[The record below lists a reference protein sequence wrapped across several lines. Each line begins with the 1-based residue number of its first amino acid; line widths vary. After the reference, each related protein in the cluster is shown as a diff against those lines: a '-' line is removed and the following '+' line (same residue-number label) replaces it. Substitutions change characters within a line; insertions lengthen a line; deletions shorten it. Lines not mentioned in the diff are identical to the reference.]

1 MKKIFVLF
9 AFFAVGIL
17 SFSVASAI
25 TPEKSEF
32 RKLADDVYAYIGKV
46 NDANALVVVTSQGVV
61 VIDTGN
67 NQPETRNILKNIQAV
82 TKQPVRYV
90 IITQNHGDHIGGTPL
105 FSPPATVILH
115 DRVAK
120 EWKSWK
126 PHLVKAWRNRFPERQ
141 EALKDFNP
149 TDTVVSFND
158 RMTLNLG
165 GKVIEL
171 IYVDDKYNP
180 GDIGVWLPQSG
191 VLHAGFVGYKERH
204 PDIRPDY
211 SHGTTWG
218 MLKQLEAF
226 IPLKP
231 KFVIPGHGPISD
243 TNDLQAMIDY
253 LTIAR
258 QRVRGMMNKGMPLAE
273 IRKQFHMNEFKDWDR
288 TVHLPVTA
296 EAIERE
302 LRGEGPEIV
311 PAVEKRT
318 RGTISEVKEEGRY
331 LTIVTDSGQKLA
343 LRTAGATDI
352 EGIPDRSHFKVGMKL
367 SALYEEQKLWNEVL
381 ELKVEP

>member
-1 MKKIFVLF
+1 MRKRILNAAVFCLSVLC
-9 AFFAVGIL
+9 
-17 SFSVASAI
+17 ASQLGAI
-25 TPEKSEF
+25 TPEKPEF

-46 NDANALVVVTSQGVV
+46 NDANALIVVTSQGAV

-149 TDTVVSFND
+149 MDAVVTFND

-204 PDIRPDY
+204 PDILPDY

-302 LRGEGPEIV
+302 LRGEGPEII

-318 RGTISEVKEEGRY
+318 RGTITEVKEEGRY

-352 EGIPDRSHFKVGMKL
+352 EGIPDRSHFKVGLKL

>member
-1 MKKIFVLF
+1 MKNGFIRIFV
-9 AFFAVGIL
+9 AGFFLLLALRVG
-17 SFSVASAI
+17 AI
-25 TPEKSEF
+25 TPDKPEF

-46 NDANALVVVTSQGVV
+46 NDANALIVVTSQGVV

-105 FSPPATVILH
+105 FSPPATVIMH
-115 DRVAK
+115 ERVAK
-120 EWKSWK
+120 DWKNWK
-126 PHLVKAWRNRFPERQ
+126 PHLVKAWGKRFPER
-141 EALKDFNP
+141 EAALKDFNP
-149 TDTVVSFND
+149 LDTVVTFND
-158 RMTLNLG
+158 RLTLNLG

-231 KFVIPGHGPISD
+231 KLVVPGHGPISD
-243 TNDLQAMIDY
+243 TQDLQAMIDY
-253 LTIAR
+253 LMIAR
-258 QRVRGMMNKGMPLAE
+258 QRVRGMMDKGIPLAE
-273 IRKQFHMNEFKDWDR
+273 MRKQFHMNEYKDWDR
-288 TVHLPVTA
+288 TAHLPVTA

-302 LRGEGPEIV
+302 LRGEGPEII
-311 PAVEKRT
+311 PSTEKKMT
-318 RGTISEVKEEGRY
+318 GTIAKIQEEGRY
-331 LTIVTDSGQKLA
+331 LTVNSDTGQTLA
-343 LRTAGATDI
+343 LRISNASDI
-352 EGIPDRSHFKVGMKL
+352 EGISDRSHFKVGMKF
-367 SALYEEQKLWNEVL
+367 SALYEEQKQWNEVL
-381 ELKVEP
+381 EMKVMP

>member
-1 MKKIFVLF
+1 MKNVYIRIFV
-9 AFFAVGIL
+9 AGFFLLLALRVG
-17 SFSVASAI
+17 AI
-25 TPEKSEF
+25 TPDKPEF

-46 NDANALVVVTSQGVV
+46 NDANALIVVTSQGVV

-105 FSPPATVILH
+105 FSPPATVIMH
-115 DRVAK
+115 ERVAK
-120 EWKSWK
+120 DWKNWK
-126 PHLVKAWRNRFPERQ
+126 PHLVKAWGKRFPER
-141 EALKDFNP
+141 EAALKDFNP
-149 TDTVVSFND
+149 LDTVVTFND
-158 RMTLNLG
+158 RLTLNLG

-231 KFVIPGHGPISD
+231 KFVVPGHGPISD
-243 TNDLQAMIDY
+243 TKDLQAMIDY
-253 LTIAR
+253 LMIAR
-258 QRVRGMMNKGMPLAE
+258 QRVRGMMDKGIPLAE
-273 IRKQFHMNEFKDWDR
+273 MRKQFHMNEYKDWDR
-288 TVHLPVTA
+288 TAHLPVTA

-302 LRGEGPEIV
+302 LRGEGPEII
-311 PAVEKRT
+311 PSTEKKMT
-318 RGTISEVKEEGRY
+318 GTIAKIQEEGRY
-331 LTIVTDSGQKLA
+331 LTVNSDTGQTLA
-343 LRTAGATDI
+343 LRISNASDI
-352 EGIPDRSHFKVGMKL
+352 EGISDRSHFKVGMKF
-367 SALYEEQKLWNEVL
+367 SALYEEQKQWNEVL
-381 ELKVEP
+381 EMKVMP

>member
-1 MKKIFVLF
+1 MERFFLPAVAL
-9 AFFAVGIL
+9 AFFFVFNGYAQ
-17 SFSVASAI
+17 AI
-25 TPEKSEF
+25 TPEKPEI
-32 RKLADDVYAYIGKV
+32 RKLTADSNAYSGKV
-46 NDANALVVVTSQGVV
+46 NDANAIVVITSQGVV

-82 TKQPVRYV
+82 TKQPVRFV
-90 IITQNHGDHIGGTPL
+90 IITQNHGDHICGTPL

-120 EWKSWK
+120 DWKSWK
-126 PHLVKAWRNRFPERQ
+126 PHLIKAWRKRFPERM

-149 TDTVVSFND
+149 PDTVVSFND

-231 KFVIPGHGPISD
+231 KFVVPGHGPISD
-243 TNDLQAMIDY
+243 TKDLQAMIDY

-258 QRVRGMMNKGMPLAE
+258 QRVRGMMDKGMPLEA
-273 IRKQFHMNEFKDWDR
+273 IRKEFHMNEYKDWDR
-288 TVHLPVTA
+288 TQHLPITA
-296 EAIERE
+296 AAIYRE
-302 LRGEGPEIV
+302 LKGEGPEITPV
-311 PAVEKRT
+311 VEKKVGGKITQVR
-318 RGTISEVKEEGRY
+318 EEGRY
-331 LTIVTDSGQKLA
+331 LTVVTDSGQTLA
-343 LRTAGATDI
+343 LRTAGNTDI

-367 SALYEEQKLWNEVL
+367 TATYEEQKEWNEAL
-381 ELKVEP
+381 EVKVEP

>member
-1 MKKIFVLF
+1 MKNGFIRIFV
-9 AFFAVGIL
+9 AGFFLLLALRVG
-17 SFSVASAI
+17 AI
-25 TPEKSEF
+25 TPDKPEF

-46 NDANALVVVTSQGVV
+46 NDANALIVVTSQGVV

-105 FSPPATVILH
+105 FSPPATVIMH
-115 DRVAK
+115 ERVAK
-120 EWKSWK
+120 DWKNWK
-126 PHLVKAWRNRFPERQ
+126 PHLVKAWGKRFPER
-141 EALKDFNP
+141 EAALKDFNP
-149 TDTVVSFND
+149 LDTVVTFND
-158 RMTLNLG
+158 RLTLNLG
-165 GKVIEL
+165 GKVLEL
-171 IYVDDKYNP
+171 IYVDDNYNP

-231 KFVIPGHGPISD
+231 KLVVPGHGPLSD
-243 TNDLQAMIDY
+243 TKDLQAMIDY
-253 LTIAR
+253 LMIAR
-258 QRVRGMMNKGMPLAE
+258 QRVRGMMDKGIPLAE
-273 IRKQFHMNEFKDWDR
+273 MRKQFHMNEYKDWDR
-288 TVHLPVTA
+288 TAHLPVTA

-302 LRGEGPEIV
+302 LRGEGPEII
-311 PAVEKRT
+311 PSTEKKMT
-318 RGTISEVKEEGRY
+318 GTIAKIQEEGRY
-331 LTIVTDSGQKLA
+331 LTVNSDTGQTLA
-343 LRTAGATDI
+343 LRISNASDI
-352 EGIPDRSHFKVGMKL
+352 EGISDRSHFKVGMKF
-367 SALYEEQKLWNEVL
+367 SALYEEQKQWNEVL
-381 ELKVEP
+381 EMKVMP

>member
-1 MKKIFVLF
+1 MKKFYVFF
-9 AFFAVGIL
+9 ASFAVGIL
-17 SFSVASAI
+17 FLSVAHAI
-25 TPEKSEF
+25 TPEKPEF

-46 NDANALVVVTSQGVV
+46 NDANALIVVTSQGVV

-90 IITQNHGDHIGGTPL
+90 VITQNHGDHIGGTPL
-105 FSPPATVILH
+105 FSPPATVILQ

-120 EWKSWK
+120 DWKSWK
-126 PHLVKAWRNRFPERQ
+126 PHLLKAWRKRFSER
-141 EALKDFNP
+141 EAALKDFNP
-149 TDTVVSFND
+149 MDTVVTFND

-171 IYVDDKYNP
+171 IYVDDTYNP
-180 GDIGVWLPQSG
+180 GDIIVWLPQSG
-191 VLHAGFVGYKERH
+191 VMHGGFAAYKERH

-218 MLKQLEAF
+218 MLKMLEA
-226 IPLKP
+226 IAALKP
-231 KFVIPGHGPISD
+231 KAVVPAHGPMMNAGD
-243 TNDLQAMIDY
+243 VQAMVDY
-253 LTIAR
+253 LLLAR
-258 QRVRGMMNKGMPLAE
+258 RRVREMMDKGLPLAE
-273 IRKQFHMNEFKDWDR
+273 MRKQFHMNEFKEWDR
-288 TVHLPVTA
+288 TAHLPVMA
-296 EAIERE
+296 EAIQRE

-318 RGTISEVKEEGRY
+318 RGTITEVKEEGRY
-331 LTIVTDSGQKLA
+331 LTIATDSGQKLA